1 MKKFNFKN
9 ENNVFVILIFSLMF
23 LIGILQVNDY
33 GVSSD
38 SNDQRHSGFI
48 ELNHIG
54 QKILPSITKKL
65 TAGKKYI
72 SYDDEGYKEKYSGQI
87 FNITTGLIEIILK
100 IKEDREKFLL
110 RQYIYFI
117 TFFLCMIVFY
127 KLCNQRFKNW
137 KIALLGV
144 IFLYLSPRI
153 FAYSFSDPKDIPF
166 MSLLVFSIFFG
177 LKFFDKISIKNGI
190 IFGFINGL
198 VISGVRI
205 YGLVS
210 PMLIYPSIILYLI
223 ITKQMKLEK
232 ILSIIFSIIVTILF
246 TILFKPYLWDAPLEN
261 FLNTLKYLG
270 EFGEIWQIQNLFL
283 GKIILAENVPWYYS
297 LYWITITTPITYTIL
312 FLVGLFAFIKK
323 FIKNTK
329 IKFYEKE
336 FYFDIIFLALIF
348 GPLIGTM
355 ILKSG
360 SFNSWRHLFFIYP
373 YIIIFSLHGYRYLS
387 KILIEKKN
395 ILKTQNLL
403 IFLTIFYLIFW
414 NIKNHPHQYAYFN
427 FIAGKDVHKRF
438 DVDYWGLSY
447 AENLK
452 YILKNDNREK
462 IYVKNNSMNKML
474 LIVKS
479 LDKKQAKRIIYN
491 FKERNPDY
499 IITNHY
505 METEKY
511 KKFSDDFLNE
521 KYFIFN
527 EIIVDGNK
535 INTVFKKINN

>member
-9 ENNVFVILIFSLMF
+9 KNNVFVILIFSLIF
-23 LIGILQVNDY
+23 LVGALSVNDY

-65 TAGKKYI
+65 TVGKEYI
-72 SYDDEGYKEKYSGQI
+72 SYDDERYKEKYSGQI
-87 FNITTGLIEIILK
+87 INTTAAFIEVILK
-100 IKEDREKFLL
+100 IKEERNKFLL

-117 TFFLCMIVFY
+117 IFFLCMIVFY
-127 KLCNQRFKNW
+127 KLCNRRFENW

-166 MSLLVFSIFFG
+166 MSLLVFSVFFG
-177 LKFFDKISIKNGI
+177 LKFFDNINIKNGI

-205 YGLVS
+205 LGLVS
-210 PMLIYPSIILYLI
+210 PMLIYSSIIFYLI

-232 ILSIIFSIIVTILF
+232 IISIIFSIIVTILF
-246 TILFKPYLWDAPLEN
+246 TILFKPYLWDEPLEN
-261 FLNTLKYLG
+261 FLNALRYLG

-297 LYWITITTPITYTIL
+297 LYWITITTPITYTAL

-336 FYFDIIFLALIF
+336 FYFDIIFLALIC
-348 GPLIGTM
+348 GPLIGSM

-373 YIIIFSLHGYRYLS
+373 YIIIFTLHGYRCLS
-387 KILIEKKN
+387 KILIEKKI
-395 ILKTQNLL
+395 ILKTKNLL
-403 IFLTIFYLIFW
+403 IFLTIIYLIFW

-427 FIAGKDVHKRF
+427 FIAGKDIHKRF
-438 DVDYWGLSY
+438 DIDYWGLSY
-447 AENLK
+447 VENLK
-452 YILKNDNREK
+452 YILKNDNRER
-462 IYVKNNSMNKML
+462 IYIKNNSMNKML

-499 IITNHY
+499 IITNYY

>member
-9 ENNVFVILIFSLMF
+9 KNNVFVILIFSLIF
-23 LIGILQVNDY
+23 LVGALSVNDY

-65 TAGKKYI
+65 TAGKEYI
-72 SYDDEGYKEKYSGQI
+72 SYDDKGYKEKYSGQI
-87 FNITTGLIEIILK
+87 FNVTTGLIEVILK

-127 KLCNQRFKNW
+127 KLCNHRFKNW

-336 FYFDIIFLALIF
+336 FYFDIIFLALIC
-348 GPLIGTM
+348 GPLIGSM

-373 YIIIFSLHGYRYLS
+373 YIIIFTLHGYRCLS
-387 KILIEKKN
+387 KILIEKKI
-395 ILKTQNLL
+395 ILKTKNLL
-403 IFLTIFYLIFW
+403 IFLTIIYLIFW

-427 FIAGKDVHKRF
+427 FIAGKDIHKRF
-438 DVDYWGLSY
+438 DIDYWGLSY
-447 AENLK
+447 VENLK
-452 YILKNDNREK
+452 YILKNDNRER
-462 IYVKNNSMNKML
+462 IYIKNNSMNKML

-479 LDKKQAKRIIYN
+479 LDKKKAKRIIYN

-499 IITNHY
+499 IITNYHI
-505 METEKY
+505 ETEEY

>member
-65 TAGKKYI
+65 TAGKEYI

-87 FNITTGLIEIILK
+87 FNITTGLIEVILK

-127 KLCNQRFKNW
+127 KLCNHRFKNW

-270 EFGEIWQIQNLFL
+270 EFGEVWQIQNLFL

-312 FLVGLFAFIKK
+312 FLVGLFAFINK
-323 FIKNTK
+323 FIKNIK

-348 GPLIGTM
+348 GPLIGAM
-355 ILKSG
+355 ILRSG

-499 IITNHY
+499 IITNYY

-511 KKFSDDFLNE
+511 KKFSDAFLNE

>member
-65 TAGKKYI
+65 TVGKEYASFDNK
-72 SYDDEGYKEKYSGQI
+72 DYKEKYSGQI
-87 FNITTGLIEIILK
+87 FNTTAGFIEVILK
-100 IKEDREKFLL
+100 IKEERNKFLL

-127 KLCNQRFKNW
+127 KLCNHRFKNW

-452 YILKNDNREK
+452 YILKNDNRER